1 MTNEVDLLRGNR
13 LSKTSDLASSFISS
27 VKDDP
32 LILDSAIKINIVHL
46 LMLNKKKII
55 DKKTTSKCIKSLK
68 SIDDSFQ
75 LDSNLEDVHMNVESF
90 VIDHIGSEMGGQLNL
105 AKSRNDQVASAI
117 RMTSRQFILDI
128 LTNIHD
134 LQKVILTLAKSH
146 TDYLMPSFTHLQHA
160 QIVTLSHNLLAHY
173 DSLSR
178 DAERFQETYQRVNK
192 SPQGSGAIA
201 SVIINVD
208 RDYVAKLLGFDGLVE
223 NSIDATTTRDFCI
236 ELMSNLTLLMLNVE
250 KIVNELVLW
259 STSEF
264 SYVEISDEFS
274 STSSIMPQKKN
285 PVIAELIRSK
295 SSIII
300 GDLVASIGIIKSLT
314 LGYSIDIQDL
324 TPRLWNSLD
333 KSLSSIKLLSNMLSN
348 CKFNKESMSNNLDDT
363 MIAADLANYLASNYN
378 ISFRQSHHIVGTLSK
393 TSADSGK
400 KLSNL
405 VKSDLQQVT
414 KKISGKSIKISVDE
428 IDSIFNYNK
437 NVNSKTTKGSP
448 SASESNR
455 MIKIRKISLA
465 NSSKFVKKQ
474 QNSINKSELLIE
486 KSIKNLSGGGT

>member
-1 MTNEVDLLRGNR
+1 L
-13 LSKTSDLASSFISS
+13 
-27 VKDDP
+27 
-32 LILDSAIKINIVHL
+32 
-46 LMLNKKKII
+46 
-55 DKKTTSKCIKSLK
+55 
-68 SIDDSFQ
+68 
-75 LDSNLEDVHMNVESF
+75 
-90 VIDHIGSEMGGQLNL
+90 GGQLNL

-128 LTNIHD
+128 LTSIYD

-405 VKSDLQQVT
+405 VKSDLHQVT
-414 KKISGKSIKISVDE
+414 KKITGKAIKISVDE
-428 IDSIFNYNK
+428 IDSIFNYHK

-455 MIKIRKISLA
+455 MIKVRKTSLA

-474 QNSINKSELLIE
+474 QNLINKSELLIE

>member
-1 MTNEVDLLRGNR
+1 
-13 LSKTSDLASSFISS
+13 
-27 VKDDP
+27 
-32 LILDSAIKINIVHL
+32 
-46 LMLNKKKII
+46 
-55 DKKTTSKCIKSLK
+55 
-68 SIDDSFQ
+68 
-75 LDSNLEDVHMNVESF
+75 
-90 VIDHIGSEMGGQLNL
+90 
-105 AKSRNDQVASAI
+105 
-117 RMTSRQFILDI
+117 
-128 LTNIHD
+128 
-134 LQKVILTLAKSH
+134 
-146 TDYLMPSFTHLQHA
+146 
-160 QIVTLSHNLLAHY
+160 
-173 DSLSR
+173 
-178 DAERFQETYQRVNK
+178 
-192 SPQGSGAIA
+192 
-201 SVIINVD
+201 
-208 RDYVAKLLGFDGLVE
+208 
-223 NSIDATTTRDFCI
+223 
-236 ELMSNLTLLMLNVE
+236 
-250 KIVNELVLW
+250 
-259 STSEF
+259 
-264 SYVEISDEFS
+264 
-274 STSSIMPQKKN
+274 MPQKKN

-333 KSLSSIKLLSNMLSN
+333 KSLLSIKLLSNMLSN
-348 CKFNKESMSNNLDDT
+348 CKFNKESMFNNLDDT

>member
-1 MTNEVDLLRGNR
+1 MTDKVDLLRGNR
-13 LSKTSDLASSFISS
+13 LSKTSGLASSFISS
-27 VKDDP
+27 VEDDS
-32 LILDSAIKINIVHL
+32 LILDSVIKINIAHL
-46 LMLNKKKII
+46 LMLNKNEII
-55 DKKTTSKCIKSLK
+55 DKKTVSKCIKSLK

-75 LDSNLEDVHMNVESF
+75 LDSDLEDVHMNVESF
-90 VIDHIGSEMGGQLNL
+90 VIDRIGSEMGGQLNL

-117 RMTSRQFILDI
+117 RMTSRQFILD
-128 LTNIHD
+128 LLSNIHD

-160 QIVTLSHNLLAHY
+160 QIVTLSHHLLAHY

-178 DAERFQETYQRVNK
+178 DAERFQETYHRVNK

-300 GDLVASIGIIKSLT
+300 GDLVTSIGIVKSLT
-314 LGYSIDIQDL
+314 LGYSIDLQDL

-333 KSLSSIKLLSNMLSN
+333 KSLSSIQLLSNMLSN

-393 TSADSGK
+393 TSADSDK
-400 KLSNL
+400 KLSSL
-405 VKSDLQQVT
+405 VKSDLLQVT
-414 KKISGKSIKISVDE
+414 KKITGKTIKISVDE

-455 MIKIRKISLA
+455 MIKVRKTSLA

-474 QNSINKSELLIE
+474 QNLINKSELLIE